1 MFFEIDIPLLI
12 PDRRPNILNSQRVV
26 VSLHQMVRIH
36 LLHEVAFDV
45 VDAVRRLNLHRLSE
59 HQCIDDSDLD
69 LIKSLL
75 TVLE

>member
-1 MFFEIDIPLLI
+1 
-12 PDRRPNILNSQRVV
+12 
-26 VSLHQMVRIH
+26 MVRIH